1 MGINLEKLP
10 FAPIIEELNFDE
22 LLNAIKS
29 LFKERLN
36 DGQIELLE
44 SDEFSAVLET
54 LAYREMLLRAR
65 MNASIKACLLPY
77 ASGDDLDNVVA
88 IYGIERLKGEYPK
101 ASVEFSLSMA
111 RSTDITVPA
120 GVVINDGDENKA
132 KLDKSVTLK
141 AGELKASGEIIL
153 QTYTKTS
160 DKKCEYIE
168 TPLPYVLKAKQTSSF
183 SGGADPENDASFRA
197 RAVLSLDRFSTA
209 GAAKAYKFH
218 ALSASA
224 KVVDAN
230 IINGGAGVVNIY
242 LQSSD
247 DSDIAGEVGEYINAD
262 ERRPLTDNVV
272 VAMAKN
278 IKVLIKADIEL
289 SDMLSQ
295 NLVDESIKQGV
306 PHTSGDFSGVA
317 TTGLSSGD
325 AKTYPNKLKIGED
338 LNLSYIYSRLH
349 QTGVYRATIK
359 ELVVNDIKQTLISDV
374 LAGTDSFVSF
384 EFELTYKEAVL

>member
-1 MGINLEKLP
+1 MALNLEKLP
-10 FAPIIEELNFDE
+10 FAPIIEELSFDE
-22 LLNAIKS
+22 LSNAVKS

-36 DGQIELLE
+36 DEQIKLLE

-88 IYGIERLKGEYPK
+88 IYGIERLRGEYPK
-101 ASVEFSLSMA
+101 ANAQFSLSMA
-111 RSTDITVPA
+111 RNTDITIPA
-120 GVVINDGDENKA
+120 RTILNDGENNKA
-132 KLDKSVTLK
+132 ILAKSVVLK
-141 AGELKASGEIIL
+141 AGELKANGEIIL
-153 QTYTKTS
+153 QDYTKTS

-168 TPLPYVLKAKQTSSF
+168 TPLPYVLKAKQTSTF
-183 SGGADPENDASFRA
+183 SGGADPESDEAFRA

-224 KVVDAN
+224 KVIDVSV
-230 IINGGAGVVNIY
+230 INGGAGVVNVY

-247 DSDIAGEVGEYINAD
+247 DSDIASEVSSYINAD

-272 VAMAKN
+272 SSMAKN

-289 SDMLSQ
+289 TDMLNQ
-295 NLVDESIKQGV
+295 NLVDESIKNG
-306 PHTSGDFSGVA
+306 T
-317 TTGLSSGD
+317 
-325 AKTYPNKLKIGED
+325 NRLKIGED

-359 ELVVNDIKQTLISDV
+359 ELVVGELKQTLVSDV
-374 LAGTDSFVSF
+374 LAGVDSFISF
-384 EFELTYKEAVL
+384 EFELAYKEAVL